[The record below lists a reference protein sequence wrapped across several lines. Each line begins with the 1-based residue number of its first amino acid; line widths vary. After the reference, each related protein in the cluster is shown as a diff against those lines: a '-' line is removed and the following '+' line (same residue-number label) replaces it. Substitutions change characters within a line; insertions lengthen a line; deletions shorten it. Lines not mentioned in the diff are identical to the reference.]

1 VALYLV
7 TGATG
12 RVGRA
17 LVAHLAAQG
26 LPVRALARRA
36 TEAAWP
42 AGVQPVDGDLARP
55 DTLDPALAGVG
66 AVFLFTPLEG
76 PGELAARARLAGV
89 QRGVLLSSIATQKAD
104 PRENPIAARHLA
116 AERAL
121 AASGLPSVVLRP
133 DTFAANALDWAPSVR
148 QAGLVRLA
156 YPQSRRVPIHEQDL
170 AEIAA
175 LALVSH
181 EHVGQAWWLTG
192 PRQVSQAEQVE
203 AIALAIARP
212 LQLGVLSEDEA
223 LAQWCTRMPEQAAR
237 RLLDYLRKCVDQPPA
252 VSPQLAQVL
261 GRPGRDFSAWA
272 LDHRADFG
280 ACAQSGD

>member
-1 VALYLV
+1 MGLFLV

-26 LPVRALARRA
+26 LPVRALARHACAA
-36 TEAAWP
+36 TWP
-42 AGVQPVDGDLARP
+42 DGVQPVDGDLARP
-55 DTLDPALAGVG
+55 ETLDPALAGVE

-121 AASGLPSVVLRP
+121 FASGLPAVVLRP

-148 QAGLVRLA
+148 QAGLVRVA
-156 YPQSRRVPIHEQDL
+156 YPQSRRVPLHEQDL
-170 AEIAA
+170 AEAA
-175 LALVSH
+175 AKALVSH
-181 EHVGQAWWLTG
+181 AHVGQAWWLTG
-192 PRQVSQAEQVE
+192 PRQLSQTEQVE
-203 AIALAIARP
+203 AIALAIERP
-212 LQLGVLSEDEA
+212 LQMAVLSEDEA
-223 LAQWCTRMPEQAAR
+223 LAQWRARMPEQAAR

-261 GRPGRDFSAWA
+261 GRPGRDFSEWA
-272 LDHRADFG
+272 QDHRADFRG
-280 ACAQSGD
+280 